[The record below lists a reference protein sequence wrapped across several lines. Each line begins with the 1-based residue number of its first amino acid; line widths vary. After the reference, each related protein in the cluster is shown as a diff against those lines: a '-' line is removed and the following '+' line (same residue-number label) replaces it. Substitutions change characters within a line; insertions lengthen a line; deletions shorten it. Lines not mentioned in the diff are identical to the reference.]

1 MKSFWKF
8 LFPKSQLVDFVIQSG
23 NAFLNCFGVEAMDGR
38 EREKEKGR
46 ERRRRG
52 RREGEEEKKKEKEK
66 KKESKG

>member
-38 EREKEKGR
+38 ER
-46 ERRRRG
+46 RRRG
-52 RREGEEEKKKEKEK
+52 RREEEEEKKKEKEK